1 MTYEDILARMRKGE
15 TADDIADEMAKMLN
29 KAQKQVA
36 EEARTNQ
43 KEEDYKFA
51 CGEAADA
58 MNEALAAYA
67 TWKNVDVS
75 GLSWDADMCAN
86 IVDVVVNFKDLL
98 TVLGVTEDKKAGR
111 ETKAHSGDDTFDAT
125 VSKFFKEFGIT

>member
-43 KEEDYKFA
+43 KEEDFKFA
-51 CGEAADA
+51 CAEAADA
-58 MNEALAAYA
+58 MNEALQRYAA
-67 TWKNVDVS
+67 WKGVDVS
-75 GLSWDADMCAN
+75 DLGWDADMCAS
-86 IVDVVVNFKDLL
+86 IVDMVVNFKDLVA
-98 TVLGVTEDKKAGR
+98 VLGMTEDKKAGR
-111 ETKAHSGDDTFDAT
+111 ETKARSGDDTFDAT

>member
-43 KEEDYKFA
+43 KEEDFKFA
-51 CGEAADA
+51 CAEAANA
-58 MNEALAAYA
+58 MNYALEKYA
-67 TWKNVDVS
+67 LWKNVDVS
-75 GLSWDADMCAN
+75 ELGWDADMCAN
-86 IVDVVVNFKDLL
+86 IIDMVINFKDLL
-98 TVLGVTEDKKAGR
+98 VVLGATDNKKAGR
-111 ETKAHSGDDTFDAT
+111 ETKTRSGDDTFDAT